1 MKNRNL
7 KTLLGLLALA
17 LTAVGFVGCSG
28 NDSGGT
34 PPTERKPGQDISP
47 QDRADKR
54 GDVPVAPGANGK

>member
-1 MKNRNL
+1 MKTSHL

-17 LTAVGFVGCSG
+17 LTLVGITGCSG

-34 PPTERKPGQDISP
+34 PPAERKPGQDITP
-47 QDRADKR
+47 EARTDKR